1 MLAATLSGALLGLFY
16 TLVAAGLY
24 VTVVGAGVYNLAH
37 GAAMLVAGYAA
48 YAAVAAG
55 VSLWVGVLAALATG
69 LGLGLATEALLT
81 SAGVGLGHLRAAGR
95 EQGRGVVLT
104 LAVALLI
111 DALAL
116 HVAGASPRKLSVS
129 LGAVG
134 FGVWPVRVPA
144 DQAVASAAGVV
155 LAVGL
160 DLLLLRTRLGRA
172 LRAAGQDRDLAQSY
186 GLAPRRHR
194 RAAWALSGLI
204 AGAAGVLLVVVAY
217 AQPYAEQAP
226 LLAGLALVVAVAPR
240 RPLGLVGA
248 GMLLGAFQGGASYA
262 VGVQWQAA
270 LFALALAALLLL
282 RAGTRSWT

>member
-24 VTVVGAGVYNLAH
+24 VGVVGTGVYNLAY
-37 GAAMLVAGYAA
+37 GATMLVAGYAA
-48 YAAVAAG
+48 YAVVVAGAA
-55 VSLWVGVLAALATG
+55 LWVGVVAALATG

-81 SAGVGLGHLRAAGR
+81 GVGLGRLREDGR
-95 EQGRGVVLT
+95 EQGRAVVFT
-104 LAVALLI
+104 LALALLV

-116 HVAGASPRKLSVS
+116 SVAGASPRKLPVT

-144 DQAVASAAGVV
+144 DQAVASAGGIV

-172 LRAAGQDRDLAQSY
+172 LRAAGQDRELAQSY
-186 GLAPRRHR
+186 GLAPRRYQ

-204 AGAAGVLLVVVAY
+204 AGAAGTLLAVVVYVQAY
-217 AQPYAEQAP
+217 AEETP
-226 LLAGLALVVAVAPR
+226 LLASLALVVAVAPR
-240 RPLGLVGA
+240 RPLGLLAA
-248 GMLLGAFQGGASYA
+248 GLLLGAFQGGAAYFLGA
-262 VGVQWQAA
+262 QWQPV

>member
-24 VTVVGAGVYNLAH
+24 VGVVGTGVYNLAY
-37 GAAMLVAGYAA
+37 GAVLLVAGYAA
-48 YAAVAAG
+48 YAVVVAGAAV
-55 VSLWVGVLAALATG
+55 WVGVLAALATG
-69 LGLGLATEALLT
+69 LGIGLAMEALIT
-81 SAGVGLGHLRAAGR
+81 GVGLGRLHADER
-95 EQGRGVVLT
+95 EQGRAVVFT
-104 LAVALLI
+104 LALALLV

-116 HVAGASPRKLSVS
+116 HVAGASPRKLSVA

-144 DQAVASAAGVV
+144 DQAVASAAGIA

-172 LRAAGQDRDLAQSY
+172 LRAAGQDRELAQSY
-186 GLAPRRHR
+186 GLAPRRYH

-204 AGAAGVLLVVVAY
+204 AGAAGALLVVVAY
-217 AQPYAEQAP
+217 VQPYAEETP
-226 LLAGLALVVAVAPR
+226 LLASLALVVAVAPR
-240 RPLGLVGA
+240 RPLGLLGA
-248 GMLLGAFQGGASYA
+248 GLLLGAFQGGASYA
-262 VGVQWQAA
+262 VGTQWQPV
-270 LFALALAALLLL
+270 LFALALATLLLL

>member
-24 VTVVGAGVYNLAH
+24 VGVVGTGVYNLAY

-48 YAAVAAG
+48 YAVVVAGAA
-55 VSLWVGVLAALATG
+55 LWVGVVAALATG
-69 LGLGLATEALLT
+69 LGIGLATEALIT
-81 SAGVGLGHLRAAGR
+81 GGVGLGRLQADER
-95 EQGRGVVLT
+95 EQGRAVVLT
-104 LAVALLI
+104 LALALLV

-116 HVAGASPRKLSVS
+116 HVAGASPRKLSVA

-144 DQAVASAAGVV
+144 DQAVASAVGIV

-186 GLAPRRHR
+186 GLAPRRYL

-204 AGAAGVLLVVVAY
+204 AGAAGALLVMVAY
-217 AQPYAEQAP
+217 VQPYAEQAL
-226 LLAGLALVVAVAPR
+226 LLASLALVVAVAPR
-240 RPLGLVGA
+240 RPLGLLGA
-248 GMLLGAFQGGASYA
+248 GMILGAFQGGASYA
-262 VGVQWQAA
+262 VGTQWQPV
-270 LFALALAALLLL
+270 LVALALATLLLL